1 MHVMNDALNI
11 QIGYSREDW
20 ERHYDEK
27 DLRWDLDEVAPPFVQ
42 LWEKRD
48 IPPCRAIVPGCGA
61 GHEVIFLAEKGFEVT
76 AVDYSHGAV
85 RLLERIY
92 EKNSFLDKVLHQDFF
107 TLGSKY
113 DETFE
118 LMLEHTFFC
127 AISPDMRQDYVKT
140 TNRILKPGGSLI
152 GLFYETNESGGP
164 PFNTRRE
171 DITELFSGSFL
182 IESLSKTP
190 NSVEQRRGKEWLA
203 IFKKK

>member
-1 MHVMNDALNI
+1 
-11 QIGYSREDW
+11 
-20 ERHYDEK
+20 
-27 DLRWDLDEVAPPFVQ
+27 

-76 AVDYSHGAV
+76 AVDYSHGAF
-85 RLLERIY
+85 RLLERTY
-92 EKNSFLDKVLHQDFF
+92 EKNSFLGKVLHQDFF

-127 AISPDMRQDYVKT
+127 AISPDMRQDYVET
-140 TNRILKPGGSLI
+140 ANRILKPGGSLI

-171 DITELFSGSFL
+171 DITDFFSGSFL

-190 NSVEQRRGKEWLA
+190 HSVEQRRGKEWLA